1 MKELKERGLI
11 GKYYLEKANGKPID
25 PEAKYFILR
34 YDDKGNDPIHISAC
48 QKALA
53 VYANEIRNH
62 LPVLANDLDNELLKY
77 SETLKQ
83 ETNSASRG

>member
-53 VYANEIRNH
+53 VYAN
-62 LPVLANDLDNELLKY
+62 A
-77 SETLKQ
+77 
-83 ETNSASRG
+83 